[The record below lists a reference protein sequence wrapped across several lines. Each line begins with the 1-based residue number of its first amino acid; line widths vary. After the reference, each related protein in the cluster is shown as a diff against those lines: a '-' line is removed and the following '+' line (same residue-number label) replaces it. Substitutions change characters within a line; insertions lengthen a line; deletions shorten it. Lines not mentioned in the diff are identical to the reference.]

1 VKIGDPALAGG
12 PVVAV
17 VLALGQRVMLGLG
30 LGFVAEEEHIELAE
44 VTEKERA
51 LVDDTVQMAV
61 FDVGTVAGIGRSQGR
76 NADLMVQEQEADYSQ
91 ASVAQ
96 VLEHVAIPAEV
107 EETASTSAQYMMVQ
121 PFAILVGDLPER
133 VEYKVWVAEPVLL
146 VISALEILHEEVVDL
161 GDLVQVVKTSVV
173 TVLPAALLVDVGM
186 GVVEGFV
193 PIDTVVVTF
202 ISSRPARRTYFCSYG
217 RRAGRRTSRGRR
229 LLALSVRNVV
239 AGQLYTY
246 VNNHRRSPDAKSIII
261 WLGSLSARAG
271 WSR

>member
-1 VKIGDPALAGG
+1 
-12 PVVAV
+12 VVQEQVADCY
-17 VLALGQRVMLGLG
+17 QTSLGLV
-30 LGFVAEEEHIELAE
+30 LDQVANLAE
-44 VTEKERA
+44 V
-51 LVDDTVQMAV
+51 
-61 FDVGTVAGIGRSQGR
+61 
-76 NADLMVQEQEADYSQ
+76 EA
-91 ASVAQ
+91 
-96 VLEHVAIPAEV
+96 I
-107 EETASTSAQYMMVQ
+107 ASTSAQYMMVQ
-121 PFAILVGDLPER
+121 PLATLVVDLPER